1 MKLNVQSADENQV
14 GKRLSIFVAVALRSK
29 TAQNLSR

>member
-1 MKLNVQSADENQV
+1 MKLKFQSADENEV

-29 TAQNLSR
+29 TGKIVSR

>member
-14 GKRLSIFVAVALRSK
+14 GKRLSMVALASK
-29 TAQNLSR
+29 NAHNLF